1 MLEYYLDAVKLIR
14 SKIGKRIGILVF
26 IQIFFIVISLV
37 ILSYYQSLTTYLGN
51 SINIAGKNRFLTSN
65 LIFSITEYFLE
76 KSDISKIDNAID
88 QLESNILTLKQG
100 GTISGID
107 LKPLPSE
114 FSTDWDNVYQKW
126 ISLKTIITKNV
137 LKQNQIISPIVVV
150 TTPSFS
156 LSTSALDKN
165 IKTTLEAQAL
175 SLVDSSNVL
184 VTKLGEFAKNSSQ
197 NSLFLQGFFALLNL
211 TVTTVFVLYL
221 ARKILKPIFALIT
234 ATYEVR
240 HGNLNVLVKSKVNDD
255 ELSFL
260 IESFNSMV
268 ASIKNYIKK
277 QNELQ
282 KEIEKANEELKYK
295 DQLKDEFI
303 NVAAHELRNPI
314 QPILGLSELLRTKEI
329 ENIKRSR
336 EIDIEKIENILD
348 IIIRNSKR
356 LMQLEED
363 ILDVARIETGNLIL
377 KKETI
382 NLNEM
387 ITEILREYEQKMIQN
402 KKNLKLFYESHNND
416 EIIIAAGD
424 RNRLIQVVSNLLNN
438 GIKFTNEGNIT
449 IIVERK
455 KDNSNNN
462 NEIVVSIKDTGTGV
476 DQQILPKLFTKF
488 ATKSTAEGGTGLGL
502 FISKTI
508 IEKHGGRIWAMNNAT
523 TINGDGK
530 GATFAFSLPIT
541 K

>member
-114 FSTDWDNVYQKW
+114 FSKDWDNVYQKW

-137 LKQNQIISPIVVV
+137 LKQNQIISPIVEV
-150 TTPSFS
+150 TTPSLS

-240 HGNLNVLVKSKVNDD
+240 HGNLNVVVKSKVNDD

-348 IIIRNSKR
+348 IIIKNSKR

-363 ILDVARIETGNLIL
+363 ILDVARIETGTLIL

-382 NLNEM
+382 NLNKM
-387 ITEILREYEQKMIQN
+387 ITEILREYEQKMRQN

-416 EIIIAAGD
+416 EIIIAEGD

-438 GIKFTNEGNIT
+438 AIKFTNEGNIT
-449 IIVERK
+449 VIVERK

-462 NEIVVSIKDTGTGV
+462 NEIVVSIKDTGTGI